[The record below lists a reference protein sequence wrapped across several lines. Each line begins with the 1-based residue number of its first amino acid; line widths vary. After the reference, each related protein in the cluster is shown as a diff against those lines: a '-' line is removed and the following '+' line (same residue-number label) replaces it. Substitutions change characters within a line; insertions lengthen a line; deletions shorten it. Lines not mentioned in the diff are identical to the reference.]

1 MEDPKLNKSKQ
12 FNLLNARLTLGV
24 LIFVCSN
31 FRKTKENRFREYLF
45 LQIVKS
51 FKFHMYLFLRIL
63 TLYLFKINLFA
74 PI

>member
-12 FNLLNARLTLGV
+12 FNLPNARLTLGV
-24 LIFVCSN
+24 LIFVSSN
-31 FRKTKENRFREYLF
+31 FRKTKENRFCEYLF
-45 LQIVKS
+45 LEIVKS
-51 FKFHMYLFLRIL
+51 VKFHMYLFLRIL